1 MFSMGNLNKER
12 KVLWNV
18 RYSQQAQALLAML
31 KNDLNLTELE
41 DWVLNGSNFG
51 MIGDAHIL
59 AYIHEKNKICPE
71 ILPIHQP

>member
-1 MFSMGNLNKER
+1 MLSMGNLNKER
-12 KVLWNV
+12 KVMWNV

-31 KNDLNLTELE
+31 KNDLDLTELE
-41 DWVLNGSNFG
+41 DWVLNGSDFG

-59 AYIHEKNKICPE
+59 AYIHEKNKICLE

>member
-1 MFSMGNLNKER
+1 MGNLSKER
-12 KVLWNV
+12 KVMWNV

-31 KNDLNLTELE
+31 KNDLDLTELE
-41 DWVLNGSNFG
+41 DWVLNGSDFG

-59 AYIHEKNKICPE
+59 AYIHQKNKICLE